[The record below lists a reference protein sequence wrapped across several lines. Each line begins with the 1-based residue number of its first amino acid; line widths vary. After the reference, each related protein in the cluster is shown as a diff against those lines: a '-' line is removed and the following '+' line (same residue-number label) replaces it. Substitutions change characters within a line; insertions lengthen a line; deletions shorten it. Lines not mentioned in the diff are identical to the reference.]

1 MNHFSDIQSL
11 VEEVRQ
17 KIPTILASTE
27 ADAYLKANIEKGEEN
42 VVVIIVGLK
51 PITPE
56 FSRGRVISADLDKFY
71 GLIEQAVLEKAKDHG
86 IDVQPVRKNW

>member
-56 FSRGRVISADLDKFY
+56 FSRGRVISDELDKLY